1 VDTAGGSHLL
11 KVTDRVGNLVELLTT
26 LDKRILATLDSLEEM
41 RSAVSALDSL
51 STDGEDLVA
60 DIRRRIARF
69 DERINADMD
78 EVKTEILARLGEME
92 GLAGRLDTLERS
104 LASIEKATVHL
115 DQTMTGMV
123 ESLPDFMSRRIKP
136 EGGGDPPAAT

>member
-1 VDTAGGSHLL
+1 VDSAGSSHLS

-51 STDGEDLVA
+51 STGGEDLVA

-78 EVKTEILARLGEME
+78 EIKSELLARLGEME
-92 GLAGRLDTLERS
+92 GLAGRLDMLERS

-136 EGGGDPPAAT
+136 EGGGNPPGAT

>member
-1 VDTAGGSHLL
+1 
-11 KVTDRVGNLVELLTT
+11 
-26 LDKRILATLDSLEEM
+26 
-41 RSAVSALDSL
+41 VSAIDSL
-51 STDGEDLVA
+51 STGGEDLVA

-69 DERINADMD
+69 DERINADVD
-78 EVKTEILARLGEME
+78 EVKSELLARLGEME
-92 GLAGRLDTLERS
+92 GLAERLDTLERS

-136 EGGGDPPAAT
+136 EGGGNPPGAT

>member
-1 VDTAGGSHLL
+1 VDTAGGSHLS

-51 STDGEDLVA
+51 STGGEDLVA

-78 EVKTEILARLGEME
+78 EIKSELLARLGEME

-123 ESLPDFMSRRIKP
+123 ESLPEFMSRRIKP
-136 EGGGDPPAAT
+136 EGGGNPPGAT

>member
-1 VDTAGGSHLL
+1 VDPAGGSPLS

-51 STDGEDLVA
+51 STEGEELVA

-78 EVKTEILARLGEME
+78 EVKSELLSKLGQME
-92 GLAGRLDTLERS
+92 GFEDRFGRLETS
-104 LASIEKATVHL
+104 LANIERATVHL
-115 DQTMTGMV
+115 DQTMSGMV
-123 ESLPDFMSRRIKP
+123 ESLPDFMSRRIKL
-136 EGGGDPPAAT
+136 EGGEEPPP

>member
-1 VDTAGGSHLL
+1 VETAGGSHLS

-51 STDGEDLVA
+51 STGGEDLVA

-69 DERINADMD
+69 DERIHEDMG
-78 EVKTEILARLGEME
+78 EIKSELLSRLGQME
-92 GLAGRLDTLERS
+92 GFEDRFERLETS
-104 LASIEKATVHL
+104 LANIERATVHL
-115 DQTMTGMV
+115 DQTMSGMV
-123 ESLPDFMSRRIKP
+123 ESLPDFMSRRIKS
-136 EGGGDPPAAT
+136 EGGEEPPP